1 MRIQDLFQAINVRE
15 IMLELD
21 VRRVGDKSHVT
32 EMSSVFRSL
41 HVARD
46 VCILLDLEQDDPVTS
61 VAMLAQ
67 ARHVYCQY
75 ELCLMFLKCPTLYL
89 FPSQLVFGLG
99 TVD

>member
-67 ARHVYCQY
+67 ARHVYCQ
-75 ELCLMFLKCPTLYL
+75 
-89 FPSQLVFGLG
+89 
-99 TVD
+99 